1 MTRQRY
7 TAHCEWDETGW
18 WVVTVPELAGAVTQ
32 SRRLDQV
39 PGDVAEVIQLLTDK
53 GPEAYE
59 LDVEAHV
66 PGAVG
71 EEASHAAELRAAA
84 DRLSQEAQ
92 EATAKAVRT
101 LRAAGLTVRDVGS
114 LLGVSFQRVQ
124 QLSARNGASGE
135 GSAEVG

>member
-1 MTRQRY
+1 MLGTVTKQRY

-18 WVVTVPELAGAVTQ
+18 WVVTVRELAGAVTQ

-39 PGDVAEVIQLLTDK
+39 PGDVAEIIQLLTDK

-71 EEASHAAELRAAA
+71 EEA
-84 DRLSQEAQ
+84 
-92 EATAKAVRT
+92 
-101 LRAAGLTVRDVGS
+101 
-114 LLGVSFQRVQ
+114 
-124 QLSARNGASGE
+124 
-135 GSAEVG
+135 